1 MPLASREK
9 MILEIATLN
18 VIAGRE
24 PEFETAFR
32 KASGIIASMNGYV
45 SHQLQR
51 CIEHPSRYVL
61 LVNWDSLEDHT
72 EGFRGSV
79 QYDEWR
85 ALLHHFY
92 EPFPTVEH
100 YSLVM

>member
-1 MPLASREK
+1 
-9 MILEIATLN
+9 MILEIAILN

-24 PEFETAFR
+24 LEFEANFR
-32 KASGIIASMNGYV
+32 QASGIIASMNGYI

-51 CIEHPSRYVL
+51 CIEHPNRYVL

-100 YSLVM
+100 YSLVMENHL